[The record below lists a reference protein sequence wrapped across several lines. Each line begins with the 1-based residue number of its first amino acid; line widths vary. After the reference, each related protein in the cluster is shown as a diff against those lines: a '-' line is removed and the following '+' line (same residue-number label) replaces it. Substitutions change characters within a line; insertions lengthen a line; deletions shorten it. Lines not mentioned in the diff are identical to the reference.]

1 MPWEQQ
7 PSPTPPSPPEGYQ
20 HLDGGGSGYYNMTG
34 TTTLTNWMSPMN
46 NDVESSVHSLLSEQP
61 ALERVAKGRWCVSP
75 ELKRQKPPKNNLMQN
90 RKQERAQ
97 CISSSG
103 TNIIEGFYS
112 IAQES
117 IWNSQ
122 SHCFAQIHSIHWFIL
137 FYYYFF
143 SIVDCYILKMLS
155 DTFQTATVVPK
166 FCRPMSNKSQH
177 DMYTSRQI

>member
-90 RKQERAQ
+90 RKHERAQ

-143 SIVDCYILKMLS
+143 FNSGLLHIKNAEWYLS
-155 DTFQTATVVPK
+155 N
-166 FCRPMSNKSQH
+166 CHSS
-177 DMYTSRQI
+177 S